1 MFCNKCGKEIPN
13 DAVFC
18 PVCGNPVNLSGRA
31 AQGQPQSS
39 SSTEVTRKFPYIK
52 RRSIALCIFFSIIT
66 CGIYG
71 LYWYYSIAND
81 INTVS
86 VTEDTSGGMV
96 VLFSI
101 ITCGIYS
108 IYWAYQCGAKVDR
121 ARGLDESNNNIVYLL
136 LALFGFSIIAW
147 CLIQNEINQHASY

>member
-1 MFCNKCGKEIPN
+1 
-13 DAVFC
+13 
-18 PVCGNPVNLSGRA
+18 
-31 AQGQPQSS
+31 
-39 SSTEVTRKFPYIK
+39 
-52 RRSIALCIFFSIIT
+52 
-66 CGIYG
+66 
-71 LYWYYSIAND
+71 
-81 INTVS
+81 
-86 VTEDTSGGMV
+86 MV

-121 ARGLDESNNNIVYLL
+121 ARGPDESNNNIVYLL